1 MSLTAENCL
10 LCGQL
15 HIQEKGKTWTKV
27 WAAVTRTEPLVLY
40 LQSSGQVKAECIYTT
55 VVFKCSW
62 EVIFIDSFHQYG
74 HPESDLRHILY
85 RLEMLLH
92 SLLRL
97 DSHKSLDSQSFSEL
111 LALPELTTDAHLSS
125 QSIHGCLSSKLV
137 GMLFPRADPLVFHSE
152 QHRREV
158 SLLKPSLV
166 LFPGVISQSSCR
178 TLPFQRLG
186 LMGIGWDFP
195 DYTQTKK
202 KSGGGQHG
210 KILKLSHAAWM
221 CFNVMPVN
229 FTCILIVK
237 ITLTWKAHNKDF
249 PPDLFWLV

>member
-15 HIQEKGKTWTKV
+15 HVQEKGKTWTKV

-74 HPESDLRHILY
+74 HPESDLR
-85 RLEMLLH
+85 REMLLH
-92 SLLRL
+92 SVLRS
-97 DSHKSLDSQSFSEL
+97 DSHKSLDSQSFPEL

-125 QSIHGCLSSKLV
+125 QSIHDCLNSKLV

-178 TLPFQRLG
+178 KLPFQRLG
-186 LMGIGWDFP
+186 LMGI
-195 DYTQTKK
+195 
-202 KSGGGQHG
+202 
-210 KILKLSHAAWM
+210 
-221 CFNVMPVN
+221 
-229 FTCILIVK
+229 
-237 ITLTWKAHNKDF
+237 
-249 PPDLFWLV
+249 